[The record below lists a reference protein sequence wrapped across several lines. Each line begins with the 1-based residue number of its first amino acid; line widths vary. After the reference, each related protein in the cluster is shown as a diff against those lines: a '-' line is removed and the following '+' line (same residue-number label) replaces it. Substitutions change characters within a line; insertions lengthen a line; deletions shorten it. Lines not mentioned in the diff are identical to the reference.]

1 MRVKI
6 RMAGDVAVIGIKGNL
21 MGGKETDACHQKV
34 KDLLQEGK
42 KKIVADLSNVKW
54 MNSKGLGMLMAC
66 LTSVRNA
73 EGVFKISGSSDKV
86 KSLLMITK
94 LITIFETHNSVEE
107 AVDSF

>member
-1 MRVKI
+1 MQVKI
-6 RMAGDVAVIGIKGNL
+6 RMAKDVVVVGIKGNL

-54 MNSKGLGMLMAC
+54 INSKGLGMLMAC

-73 EGVFKISGSSDKV
+73 KGVFKISGSSDKV
-86 KSLLMITK
+86 KSMLMITK
-94 LITIFETHNSVEE
+94 LITIFQTYNSVDE

>member
-1 MRVKI
+1 MNVKI
-6 RMAGDVAVIGIKGNL
+6 RMAEDVAVVAIKGNL
-21 MGGKETDACHQKV
+21 MGGKETDSCHEEV
-34 KDLLQEGK
+34 KNLLRDGK
-42 KKIVADLSNVKW
+42 KKIVADLSSVKW

-94 LITIFETHNSVEE
+94 LITIFETYNSVEE